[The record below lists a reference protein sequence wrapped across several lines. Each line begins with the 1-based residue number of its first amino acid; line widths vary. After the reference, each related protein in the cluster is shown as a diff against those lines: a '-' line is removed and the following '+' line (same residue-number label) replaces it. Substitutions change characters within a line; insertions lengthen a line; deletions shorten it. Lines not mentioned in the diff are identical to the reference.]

1 VFVFFPE
8 DKDTG
13 TRLVEFLGFDKV
25 ELMKRTNVSVSELDF
40 CDNLIVLML
49 LIDS

>member
-1 VFVFFPE
+1 MFVFLPE
-8 DKDTG
+8 NKDTG

-25 ELMKRTNVSVSELDF
+25 GLMKRTNMSVPELDF
-40 CDNLIVLML
+40 SDNLIVLML